1 METRT
6 LHLLFVCF
14 FSSLLSVCV
23 CYLILKKKKNVLSL
37 FHREK
42 KKRRKKVRSGKEKL
56 LQNAPAVQ
64 LQPEQSI
71 VYTSQP
77 LPLKSSREQ
86 RLQITTL
93 KKISHN

>member
-6 LHLLFVCF
+6 LHLLFF
-14 FSSLLSVCV
+14 FPFGCLYLLLDLKEEKCSVTFPP
-23 CYLILKKKKNVLSL
+23 KKKT
-37 FHREK
+37 EK
-42 KKRRKKVRSGKEKL
+42 KGAFWKEKS

-86 RLQITTL
+86 RLHIATS